1 MDPVR
6 KCRWRKQEAQR
17 VRKDRVTQGYIA
29 KKYPEIYEEA
39 VEFYMFLN
47 DKYPNK
53 KDLRRTNEMEWLKT
67 GISGETSKKYYSKKN
82 RTTTTSTTTTTIS
95 DRMELVIPLMD
106 KSRVPSSSSS
116 QVRQPPV
123 DKQCTEIAPQVNVTP
138 DNEIPGIMA
147 TFNEEIPTN
156 IIQDIIEELQ
166 SDADMVNFFS
176 DLNEGFDEEFFC
188 S

>member
-1 MDPVR
+1 MDPTR
-6 KCRWRKQEAQR
+6 KCRWRKQEAER

-29 KKYPEIYEEA
+29 KKYPEIYKEA

-67 GISGETSKKYYSKKN
+67 GISGEISKKYYSKRNK
-82 RTTTTSTTTTTIS
+82 TKTTTTTTTTTTVS
-95 DRMELVIPLMD
+95 DRMELVIPLMS
-106 KSRVPSSSSS
+106 KSSDPSSS
-116 QVRQPPV
+116 QVQQPPV
-123 DKQCTEIAPQVNVTP
+123 DQPCAEIVPQVNVTP
-138 DNEIPGIMA
+138 DNEIPKIMA
-147 TFNEEIPTN
+147 PVNEEIPDN

-166 SDADMVNFFS
+166 RDADMVNFFS
-176 DLNEGFDEEFFC
+176 DLNEGFDQELFC